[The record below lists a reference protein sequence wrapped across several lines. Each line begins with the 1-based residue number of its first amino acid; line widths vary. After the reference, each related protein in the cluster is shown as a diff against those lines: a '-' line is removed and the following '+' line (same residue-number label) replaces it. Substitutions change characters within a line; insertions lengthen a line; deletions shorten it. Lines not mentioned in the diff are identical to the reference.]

1 MKYSCSLFRGNL
13 GAESGA
19 AAAAALDAAVD
30 DMLNLYVQRAQV
42 EDGHT
47 ILELGCG
54 WGSLSVR
61 VIIVHC
67 TFCVLCCFR
76 HQPGKFAAQLFLLEK
91 FPRCKVV
98 CVSNSASQ
106 RKFIEKR
113 ATAEGC
119 LSRLTVITADINV
132 FAPPSAFTGRFD
144 RVLSVEMFE
153 HVRNYEQLFRRIAQ
167 WLAPEGLMFV
177 HIFSHMR
184 FAYPYEVR
192 DGSDWMT
199 KNFFQG
205 GQMPSHDLFLYF
217 NDALRVVNQWRVCG
231 THYGRT
237 SEAWLANFDTNIQ
250 RIRPILRTA
259 YGDEAVRYER
269 YWRTFFIS
277 CAEFFNFDAG
287 REWGVSHYLFC
298 RANFDA
304 FTSTSPRKRSRK
316 RN

>member
-1 MKYSCSLFRGNL
+1 
-13 GAESGA
+13 
-19 AAAAALDAAVD
+19 
-30 DMLNLYVQRAQV
+30 MLSVHKWKTVTL
-42 EDGHT
+42 
-47 ILELGCG
+47 
-54 WGSLSVR
+54 SLSSDVAGDRFRYVSLCSR
-61 VIIVHC
+61 VLLSV
-67 TFCVLCCFR
+67 V
-76 HQPGKFAAQLFLLEK
+76 FATDLASSGAQLFLLEK

-113 ATAEGC
+113 AEAAGC

-132 FAPPSAFTGRFD
+132 FAPPSALIGHFD

-153 HVRNYEQLFRRIAQ
+153 HIRNYEQLFRRIAQ

-192 DGSDWMT
+192 DANDWMT
-199 KNFFQG
+199 KYFFQG

-237 SEAWLANFDTNIQ
+237 SEAWLANFDTNIE

-259 YGDEAVRYER
+259 YGDDAVRYER
-269 YWRTFFIS
+269 YWRTFFIP
-277 CAEFFNFDAG
+277 CAEFFNFDEG

-304 FTSTSPRKRSRK
+304 FTSVSPRKRSRK
-316 RN
+316 S